1 MQESKTRAFIAV
13 DIPEDIKSRITEIS
27 KGLDSSGIRT
37 VGPEQLHI
45 TMFFLGYVDARQ
57 LEAVKGALSK
67 MHARSFAVDLNGIG
81 TFDVRNPRVVFVSI
95 TKGSEELSAMYAGLF
110 DDISALRIRMDE
122 RGFTPHITIARLKS
136 FTGKETNA
144 VKALTE
150 EYSSYDFGSFLCTSI
165 KLKQSVLTRE
175 GPVYTDLF
183 VKELT
188 A

>member
-1 MQESKTRAFIAV
+1 MQESKTRAFIAI
-13 DIPEDIKSRITEIS
+13 DIPEAIKSKITEIS
-27 KGLDSSGIRT
+27 KGLNSGGIRM

-45 TMFFLGYVDARQ
+45 TMFFLGYVDAGQ

-67 MHARSFAVDLNGIG
+67 VHASSFAVDLNGIG
-81 TFDVRNPRVVFVSI
+81 TFDARNPRVVFVNI
-95 TKGSEELSAMYAGLF
+95 TKGSEELRGVYASLF

-136 FTGKETNA
+136 FTSKETGT
-144 VKALTE
+144 VKALAE
-150 EYSSYDFGSFLCTSI
+150 RYSSYDFGSFLCTSI

-183 VKELT
+183 VKELN